1 MPLIRPALDGDYPW
15 VARAEGVFLYDT
27 AGRRY
32 LDGCSGAVTAAIGYG
47 VPEILEAMERQA
59 RQVAFSYRMQF
70 TNAAAEELAE
80 AIAALTPGDV
90 DWTFFVG
97 SGSEAVETAQKIAVQ
112 YWRESGRPT
121 KTIVLA
127 RSLSYHGITLGALS
141 MSGHRARRQN
151 FESLLSAH
159 SIVDPPYCYRCPT
172 GTSYPS
178 CGLACADD
186 LERHIVRLGSDNI
199 AAFAVEP
206 VIGAAGGAIVPP
218 GGYFRRVRE
227 ICDRHDVLLIADEVM
242 TGMGRTGKAFAID
255 HWDVV
260 PDLITVGK
268 GLSAGYAP
276 LAAALACDK
285 VVQAIRRGS
294 GIIMSGHTYS
304 ANPLSCAVGLAV
316 TKYVQEHGLMGRA
329 ATMGA
334 ELGDRLGS
342 LREAYGLVGDVR
354 GMGLLWGLE
363 LVADRAGNPFP
374 PNAAAAV
381 RLVAEAKGRGLLLYP
396 ALAGA
401 SGRPGDAVLVAP
413 PLTISSAELDLLI
426 ELLDD
431 SIRAVEKSVGEVA
444 ASGVMVGRLSS

>member
-15 VARAEGVFLYDT
+15 VARGEGVFLYDT
-27 AGRRY
+27 TGRRY
-32 LDGCSGAVTAAIGYG
+32 LDGCSGAVTAAIGHG

-59 RQVAFSYRMQF
+59 RQVAFSYRLQF

-90 DWTFFVG
+90 DWAFFVD

-112 YWRESGRPT
+112 YWRECGRPT
-121 KTIVLA
+121 KTVVLA

-141 MSGHRARRQN
+141 MSGHRSRRQN

-172 GTSYPS
+172 GVSYPS

-218 GGYFRRVRE
+218 SGYFRRVRE

-242 TGMGRTGKAFAID
+242 TGMGRTGRTFAID
-255 HWDVV
+255 HWGVV

-268 GLSAGYAP
+268 GLSAGYTP

-316 TKYVQEHGLMGRA
+316 TRYVQEHGLIERA
-329 ATMGA
+329 ASVGS
-334 ELGDRLGS
+334 ELGDRLRS
-342 LREAYGLVGDVR
+342 LREAHGLVGDVR
-354 GMGLLWGLE
+354 GVGLLWGLE
-363 LVADRAGNPFP
+363 LVADEAGNPFP
-374 PNAAAAV
+374 PHAAVAV
-381 RLVAEAKGRGLLLYP
+381 RLVAEAKRRGLLIYP
-396 ALAGA
+396 ALTGA

-413 PLTISSAELDLLI
+413 PLTISPEELDLLLS
-426 ELLDD
+426 LLDD
-431 SIRAVEKSVGEVA
+431 ALSAVEEAAEEVA
-444 ASGVMVGRLSS
+444 GSSLAVGRPST